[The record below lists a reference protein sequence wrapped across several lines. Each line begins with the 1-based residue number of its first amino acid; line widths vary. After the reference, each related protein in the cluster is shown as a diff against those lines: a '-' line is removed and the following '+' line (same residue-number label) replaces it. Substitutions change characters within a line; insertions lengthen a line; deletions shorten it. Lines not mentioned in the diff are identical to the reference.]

1 MTVRLLIV
9 WHSRTR
15 ASEQLA
21 FFAAQG
27 AQEVLEE
34 LQLLSRCHVIC
45 KPATQT
51 HADDLLQAAGYLF
64 CAPENLGSLSGEMK
78 AFFDRNYYAV
88 LDQLNGRP
96 YSAMISAGSAGTGA
110 AQQLESICTGWR
122 LQRIYP
128 TAIVLFDAQLPADI
142 LAPKTLSPQAIA
154 QAKELG
160 GLLAAQLSLQLD

>member
-1 MTVRLLIV
+1 MRLLIV
-9 WHSRTR
+9 WHSRTS
-15 ASEQLA
+15 ASQQLA
-21 FFAAQG
+21 FFAAEG
-27 AQEVLEE
+27 AKEVLDE
-34 LQLLSRCHVIC
+34 LQLRSRCSIIC
-45 KPATQT
+45 LPADQVQ
-51 HADDLLQAAGYLF
+51 AYDLLNASAYLF

-96 YSAMISAGSAGTGA
+96 YSAMISAGSSGTGA
-110 AQQLESICTGWR
+110 AKQLESICTGWR

-128 TAIVLFDAQLPADI
+128 TAIVLFDAQSPAAI

-160 GLLAAQLSLQLD
+160 GLLAAQLSLQLN